1 MDTGWGVGWGQ
12 GGIGRFPTWSHLVA
26 IYLGENSGKTRYST
40 FMDASH
46 TNKIKHMFASND
58 SFYS

>member
-1 MDTGWGVGWGQ
+1 MRVRYGYRVGGH

-40 FMDASH
+40 FIDASH
-46 TNKIKHMFASND
+46 THKIKHMFASN
-58 SFYS
+58 

>member
-1 MDTGWGVGWGQ
+1 MGLEERVRVRHGWGRGVQ

-46 TNKIKHMFASND
+46 TQTK
-58 SFYS
+58 

>member
-1 MDTGWGVGWGQ
+1 MGERVRVRYGYRVGGH

-46 TNKIKHMFASND
+46 THKIKHMFASN
-58 SFYS
+58 